1 MTKDALRALQR
12 QTAFLLVNAQCF
24 HWTLQGMGMLRLRL
38 DDRTRLHIWDSRFKA
53 PGVSMIHDHL
63 QWGLK
68 STIVSGQMTNLR
80 YHEVTE
86 EDVAKRHPQDA
97 ALHQPYMFAT
107 LKAGEGCYFKHEP
120 RRILLKRGYNE
131 EYWPGDSY
139 EQAPAEVHESI
150 PMDGTVTIMVKE
162 PTEDGES
169 ARVFW
174 PEGEQWGSA
183 EPRAASHSEVTE
195 MVGRALRV
203 LREQIG

>member
-38 DDRTRLHIWDSRFKA
+38 DDRTRLHIWDSRYKF

-80 YHEVTE
+80 YHEVE
-86 EDVAKRHPQDA
+86 EGESVLASR
-97 ALHQPYMFAT
+97 YMFAT
-107 LKAGEGCYFKHEP
+107 IKAGEGCHFKHEP
-120 RRILLKRGYNE
+120 RPIILKRGYNE

-139 EQAPAEVHESI
+139 EQDPSEIHESI
-150 PMDGTVTIMVKE
+150 PMNGTITIMVKE

-183 EPRAASHSEVTE
+183 EPRAATQSEVIDI
-195 MVGRALRV
+195 VGNAVRL